1 MVFREFANF
10 TSIEEFLIAFII
22 IYGPLIIVYVLLVL
36 KILILLMNS
45 LQVVILL
52 IFGFDI
58 GYIRLLSAVLLS
70 QP

>member
-10 TSIEEFLIAFII
+10 TGIEEFLIAIII
-22 IYGPLIIVYVLLVL
+22 IYGPLIIVYILLIL

-52 IFGFDI
+52 IFSFDI
-58 GYIRLLSAVLLS
+58 GYIRSLSALLLS